1 MPRIQDTL
9 IDVLQI
15 VRHNLDNAIDQLAA
29 SAMDHVVLSNIA
41 FVENGGGRTPALGG
55 KIVMTVVKTE
65 EEAALKNQ
73 PAYRRDPVSGS
84 LNMANPPVFLNIY
97 VLFTANDNDYTNAL
111 TQLSRVI
118 GYFQHKRVFTDL
130 DASVTLPPG
139 SPIQHFDFN
148 ISMVSPGFE
157 QINHIWSVLGGKHL
171 PSVLYKVQ
179 LVQLEYIPD
188 ESEPAPIITTIELD
202 EKIF

>member
-15 VRHNLDNAIDQLAA
+15 VRHNLDNSIDQLAA
-29 SAMDHVVLSNIA
+29 AAGDYVVLSNIA
-41 FVENGGGRTPALGG
+41 FVENGTGRTPGLQD
-55 KIVMTVVKTE
+55 KIVMTVIKTE
-65 EEAALKNQ
+65 EEATLKNQ
-73 PAYRRDPVSGS
+73 PAYRRDPVTGA
-84 LNMANPPVFLNIY
+84 LNYANPPVFLNVYLLI
-97 VLFTANDNDYTNAL
+97 TASYNDYLNAL

-118 GYFQHKRVFTDL
+118 GYFQHKRVFNNA

-139 SPIQHFDFN
+139 SPVQYFDFN
-148 ISMVSPGFE
+148 VSMVSPGFE

-188 ESEPAPIITTIELD
+188 APEPAPIIQVIELD